1 VPVAQRTVQSDFG
14 TVQGLADQGTVV
26 GFNGTPQGTT
36 FAASGFIV
44 VCPIVSQ
51 SS

>member
-1 VPVAQRTVQSDFG
+1 MPVAQRTVQSDFG

-26 GFNGTPQGTT
+26 GFNGTPQGTH
-36 FAASGFIV
+36 FVASGIIV